1 MQISK
6 TGGAM
11 KFQLSS
17 AVAAIFATMAL
28 CAASGHA
35 AVLLVDSLADDVFP
49 DEAGAIFDV
58 SGNPIVLASQK
69 CTLRMAI
76 AASNIDAPVGGATGC
91 NAQGASTFAMG
102 GGDNINFATA
112 LAGGTIL
119 LDANKGMVVTTGG
132 IDSSILWISGPVS
145 LDGSAGTASRIT
157 LDAAA
162 TSTTNRRILRV
173 QELVSS
179 TTESPARSTWT
190 QILSMN
196 LRNSRMQGGGG
207 CAVVYESVRLID
219 MEFSNCEGAVGLAGA
234 LLV

>member
-1 MQISK
+1 
-6 TGGAM
+6 M

-102 GGDNINFATA
+102 GATA

-190 QILSMN
+190 QILSTN